1 MNKEALIALLNEFGI
16 TPDSNFK
23 DQHFMVSEE
32 VIQKVVSIADI
43 SPRDNV
49 LEIGPGPGQLTE
61 EILNSGAYLTV
72 IELDERFKGILT
84 RLQNKFPERLQ
95 IIWGSALEVKWPH
108 NINKIVMNPPY
119 SILEALLEKIH
130 GSRGVECVSMIIGK
144 RYCENACIRIGDRGF
159 MRTSLMTQAKFD
171 PKLIMNISRECFYP
185 KENGISVVMLLS
197 AKERPHPMLSK
208 IADFF
213 VESPEIN
220 LKFVLT
226 QVLESVNKSAKKH
239 RDYEKFV
246 TVNSLGINSN
256 LYNKRLQDLSNQE
269 IAQII
274 NKLTFLFNK
283 KSAQTKRPKSKIDL
297 DEDE

>member
-1 MNKEALIALLNEFGI
+1 MNRDTLVALLNEFGI

-32 VIQKVVSIADI
+32 VIQKVVSIANI

-130 GSRGVECVSMIIGK
+130 GSRDIECVSMIIGK

-197 AKERPHPMLSK
+197 AKDRPHPMLSK

-213 VESPEIN
+213 VESPEMN

-239 RDYEKFV
+239 KDYEKFV
-246 TVNSLGINSN
+246 TVKSLGINPN

-283 KSAQTKRPKSKIDL
+283 KSVQTKFKVNKY
-297 DEDE
+297 